1 MTEAART
8 RDKSR
13 LRSVRKPNST
23 VVILVGAVTD
33 AILAE
38 LDTLPNVR
46 AASIR
51 ADSSVSEREFV
62 SRAHTAYVVH
72 DRDPLEAVQHAWVGF
87 FDETAPFGTIEVA
100 VLETRATLSSEA
112 TALPDYY
119 LVLDPDA
126 LSPTSKHWWFGALAS
141 VAPSRVVPCAA
152 SAAGVRGA
160 LSRLPPGRWWP
171 EPPDEWLM
179 SLDRYVPDAG
189 LATLV
194 AFAPSASLE
203 RTTHRAR
210 HRAAEA

>member
-1 MTEAART
+1 M
-8 RDKSR
+8 
-13 LRSVRKPNST
+13 RKPNST

-33 AILAE
+33 AIFTE

-51 ADSSVSEREFV
+51 ADSPISEREFL

-72 DRDPLEAVQHAWVGF
+72 DHDPLEAVQQAWIGF
-87 FDETAPFGTIEVA
+87 YDETAPLGTIEVS
-100 VLETRATLSSEA
+100 VLEARAALRGEA
-112 TALPDYY
+112 TTLPDYY

-126 LSPTSKHWWFGALAS
+126 LSPTAKHWWFGALAA

-152 SAAGVRGA
+152 SAAGVAGA

-171 EPPDEWLM
+171 EPPDGWLM

-189 LATLV
+189 MATLA
-194 AFAPSASLE
+194 AFAPSTPFE
-203 RTTHRAR
+203 RRTRTAR
-210 HRAAEA
+210 HRATEA